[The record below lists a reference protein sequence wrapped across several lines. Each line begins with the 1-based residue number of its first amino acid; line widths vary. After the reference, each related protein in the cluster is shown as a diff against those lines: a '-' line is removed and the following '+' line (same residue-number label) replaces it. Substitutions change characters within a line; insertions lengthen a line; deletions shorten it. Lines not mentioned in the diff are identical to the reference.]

1 MVTLLV
7 NLKAK
12 NHEDADYLRDIL
24 KDLAISTPKEKGC
37 IEYSIYQESDN
48 VLSFQILESWNSQ
61 EDMEGHEKVLNDS
74 GLLKKASA
82 LLIGGLNQKKIE
94 KI

>member
-1 MVTLLV
+1 MITLLV
-7 NLKAK
+7 NLKAANPK
-12 NHEDADYLRDIL
+12 DADNLRNIL

-48 VLSFQILESWNSQ
+48 SLSFQILESWNSQ
-61 EDMEGHEKVLNDS
+61 EDLERHEKVLNDS

-82 LLIGGLNQKKIE
+82 LLAGGLNQKKIE